1 MYKYIVGMEDAAW
14 GGSFNFRKYAQ
25 EKIMSEDVNTNVE
38 AQAEGVQLS
47 LQDIATMVQIIDIC
61 SKRGGFEG
69 PELEAVGG
77 LRSRIVAFLEEASKG
92 QETPEGAVPEVAAT
106 EDDSSES

>member
-1 MYKYIVGMEDAAW
+1 MAEEVKTENA
-14 GGSFNFRKYAQ
+14 
-25 EKIMSEDVNTNVE
+25 E
-38 AQAEGVQLS
+38 AEQVQLS

-77 LRSRIVAFLEEASKG
+77 LRNRVVSFLNAASKNG
-92 QETPEGAVPEVAAT
+92 ETPEGQVPEVEEPA
-106 EDDSSES
+106 DESAE

>member
-1 MYKYIVGMEDAAW
+1 
-14 GGSFNFRKYAQ
+14 
-25 EKIMSEDVNTNVE
+25 MSEEVNNVE
-38 AQAEGVQLS
+38 TEAEESVQLS

-77 LRSRIVAFLEEASKG
+77 LRNRTVKFLNAASKG
-92 QETPEGAVPEVAAT
+92 NETPEGQVPVEEVAD
-106 EDDSSES
+106 EESVEG

>member
-1 MYKYIVGMEDAAW
+1 
-14 GGSFNFRKYAQ
+14 
-25 EKIMSEDVNTNVE
+25 MSEEVNTVE
-38 AQAEGVQLS
+38 TEAEESVQLS

-77 LRSRIVAFLEEASKG
+77 LRNRTVKFLNAASKG
-92 QETPEGAVPEVAAT
+92 SETPEGQVPVEEAVAEEPAEG
-106 EDDSSES
+106 

>member
-1 MYKYIVGMEDAAW
+1 MAEEVKTENA
-14 GGSFNFRKYAQ
+14 
-25 EKIMSEDVNTNVE
+25 E
-38 AQAEGVQLS
+38 AEQVQLS

-77 LRSRIVAFLEEASKG
+77 LRNRVVTFLNAASKNG
-92 QETPEGAVPEVAAT
+92 ETPEGQVPEVEEPA
-106 EDDSSES
+106 DESAE

>member
-1 MYKYIVGMEDAAW
+1 MAE
-14 GGSFNFRKYAQ
+14 
-25 EKIMSEDVNTNVE
+25 EVNTENAETE
-38 AQAEGVQLS
+38 AVQLS

-77 LRSRIVAFLEEASKG
+77 LRNRVVGFLNEASKG
-92 QETPEGAVPEVAAT
+92 QEDAPEGQVPEVVAEEPA
-106 EDDSSES
+106 EESVS

>member
-1 MYKYIVGMEDAAW
+1 MTEEVKTVEG
-14 GGSFNFRKYAQ
+14 Q
-25 EKIMSEDVNTNVE
+25 ENP
-38 AQAEGVQLS
+38 QLS

-77 LRSRIVAFLEEASKG
+77 LRNRVVKFLNAAAPKDGE
-92 QETPEGAVPEVAAT
+92 QPEGQVPEVDAEPAV
-106 EDDSSES
+106 EEVSE

>member
-1 MYKYIVGMEDAAW
+1 MAEEVKTENA
-14 GGSFNFRKYAQ
+14 
-25 EKIMSEDVNTNVE
+25 E
-38 AQAEGVQLS
+38 AEQVQLS

-77 LRSRIVAFLEEASKG
+77 LRNRVVTFLNAASKNG
-92 QETPEGAVPEVAAT
+92 ETPEGQVPEVEEPA
-106 EDDSSES
+106 DESVE

>member
-1 MYKYIVGMEDAAW
+1 MAEEVKTENA
-14 GGSFNFRKYAQ
+14 
-25 EKIMSEDVNTNVE
+25 E
-38 AQAEGVQLS
+38 AEQVQLS

-77 LRSRIVAFLEEASKG
+77 LRNRVVRFLNAATPKDG
-92 QETPEGAVPEVAAT
+92 DAPEGAVPEVEEAT
-106 EDDSSES
+106 EESAE

>member
-1 MYKYIVGMEDAAW
+1 MTEEVNAVE
-14 GGSFNFRKYAQ
+14 SAQ
-25 EKIMSEDVNTNVE
+25 EE
-38 AQAEGVQLS
+38 APQLS

-77 LRSRIVAFLEEASKG
+77 LRNRVVKFLNAAAPKDGE
-92 QETPEGAVPEVAAT
+92 QPEGQVPEV
-106 EDDSSES
+106 EEEESSDS